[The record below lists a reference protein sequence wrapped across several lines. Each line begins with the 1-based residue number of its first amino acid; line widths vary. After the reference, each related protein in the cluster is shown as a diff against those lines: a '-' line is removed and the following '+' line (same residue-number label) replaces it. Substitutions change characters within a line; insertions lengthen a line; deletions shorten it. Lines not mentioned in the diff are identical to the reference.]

1 MRKRNLSENDAPTA
15 NRSKRPASKCTN
27 GRQSK
32 KRRATVPHAVTPT
45 HEITIGLLF
54 PLGSKIDGRNDRFHK
69 LLDCF
74 GRVPQLILYGNS
86 LPGEI
91 DVELVLISE
100 KSKGVY
106 YYSVYQFVEYQKN
119 LTGEVFMSK
128 LRRRVAVE
136 MLYDGIGII
145 RLDNIFI
152 QNQRSKILK
161 KPDKKEFPLKSYPSD
176 EEKRIRARGPTVF
189 VNKYN
194 LAKPC
199 LAIRLFPTDPSVPI
213 KITTSEGDRCIFF
226 SNVLTPV
233 PNLPQPTLDDR
244 SKIKVKCCNSS
255 AFVGPDGQN
264 RFSID
269 FNITFPDEML
279 DELKSHGKWLEISL
293 LDGQELHHSYF
304 IQTEDGDSNSMCLNI
319 QHTTFPLTV
328 IILEHKLP
336 ISEGV
341 ISTESVDNVPTV
353 LAHLANVPIRTTNEV
368 MPTTSLKVRFKLV
381 HTKPDANGGRKIIDF
396 ADMPIW
402 ENIIKIGPDSAY
414 CDISNNQSNAS
425 NAILSEQPVV
435 ITMGTYIVE
444 FDYIAK
450 SSDELTIRKGDIITD
465 AIPAEQG
472 WLKGECRGTFGH
484 FPENFV
490 TPLTKEKAK
499 NRTFANELGARLQSA
514 VNGNNIGNKSGTL
527 RKRPTNDDTLF
538 QTQQSN
544 NLPNGT
550 LFQVKVAYA
559 YTPVHDD
566 ELPINP
572 NDIVNVTRMVEE
584 GWYEGILDGKLGLF
598 PSNYVTRITEEN
610 GSKKDPP
617 VKRKPVNGV
626 GVMFNKDV
634 GKSTSPTSMET
645 PSSHPKTPPSQ
656 ASKKTTP
663 IKARVLFDYK
673 KSADDELSLAVGD
686 IVTVLEKHLE
696 DDGWWKGELNGRIG
710 VFPDNYVE
718 ELPPSTMPS
727 INTKHRPNTPE
738 SGGRNLSQTLPKT
751 KLTNGDSSHDFS
763 NDSHHVKG
771 TSISDEEG
779 YSTRNHYAEINNLD
793 AVGTTE
799 KLGGFNKARPSSSKR
814 PPSSTIRKNENGFGK
829 TNGSHEE
836 TNHNSHPQFNDI
848 KNDNKVH
855 TPSPPS
861 SQREPGQLESPRYTN
876 RPSSLHSTLVTNNHQ
891 GNSSLNGTTE
901 IVPTVTN
908 SSYVNSNL
916 YNSNGTI
923 TVEQLHKDFQ
933 KMKVS
938 LDEMK
943 IKFTDQIRDLVGELD
958 EEKKARATLQI
969 ELERLQKQIQ
979 KSSLVN

>member
-1 MRKRNLSENDAPTA
+1 M
-15 NRSKRPASKCTN
+15 
-27 GRQSK
+27 
-32 KRRATVPHAVTPT
+32 AVV
-45 HEITIGLLF
+45 G
-54 PLGSKIDGRNDRFHK
+54 
-69 LLDCF
+69 
-74 GRVPQLILYGNS
+74 
-86 LPGEI
+86 
-91 DVELVLISE
+91 
-100 KSKGVY
+100 Y
-106 YYSVYQFVEYQKN
+106 Y
-119 LTGEVFMSK
+119 
-128 LRRRVAVE
+128 
-136 MLYDGIGII
+136 
-145 RLDNIFI
+145 
-152 QNQRSKILK
+152 
-161 KPDKKEFPLKSYPSD
+161 
-176 EEKRIRARGPTVF
+176 
-189 VNKYN
+189 
-194 LAKPC
+194 
-199 LAIRLFPTDPSVPI
+199 
-213 KITTSEGDRCIFF
+213 
-226 SNVLTPV
+226 
-233 PNLPQPTLDDR
+233 
-244 SKIKVKCCNSS
+244 
-255 AFVGPDGQN
+255 
-264 RFSID
+264 
-269 FNITFPDEML
+269 
-279 DELKSHGKWLEISL
+279 
-293 LDGQELHHSYF
+293 
-304 IQTEDGDSNSMCLNI
+304 
-319 QHTTFPLTV
+319 
-328 IILEHKLP
+328 
-336 ISEGV
+336 
-341 ISTESVDNVPTV
+341 
-353 LAHLANVPIRTTNEV
+353 
-368 MPTTSLKVRFKLV
+368 V
-381 HTKPDANGGRKIIDF
+381 HTKGRYYQKI
-396 ADMPIW
+396 
-402 ENIIKIGPDSAY
+402 
-414 CDISNNQSNAS
+414 
-425 NAILSEQPVV
+425 
-435 ITMGTYIVE
+435 MGTYIVE

-610 GSKKDPP
+610 SSKKDPP

-634 GKSTSPTSMET
+634 GKATSPTSMDT

-673 KSADDELSLAVGD
+673 KSADDELSLSVGD

-814 PPSSTIRKNENGFGK
+814 PPSSTIRKNENGFSK

-836 TNHNSHPQFNDI
+836 INHNSHPQFNDI
-848 KNDNKVH
+848 KNENKVH

-876 RPSSLHSTLVTNNHQ
+876 RPSSLHSTLANNNHQ

-901 IVPTVTN
+901 IVPTVTK

-943 IKFTDQIRDLVGELD
+943 IKFTDQIRDLVDELD